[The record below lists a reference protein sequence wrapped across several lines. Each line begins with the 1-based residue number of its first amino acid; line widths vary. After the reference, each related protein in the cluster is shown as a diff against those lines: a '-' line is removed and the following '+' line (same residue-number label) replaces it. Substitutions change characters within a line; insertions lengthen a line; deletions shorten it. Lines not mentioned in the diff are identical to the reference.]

1 MALKRLGSYGWRT
14 RHQILNSKAEATV
27 LYCTVLYVLY
37 VLKTQDRRYC
47 AVRTVLYTVQAMTLE
62 IFRCL
67 GYSARLQNEGSHSQL
82 KNRVLQYCTVQYVLL
97 LTSEP
102 RRIFATNTV
111 LQYCAVQDCSS
122 TYSYNIRWS
131 TLDFHFVWLVILIG
145 WLVV

>member
-1 MALKRLGSYGWRT
+1 MAVKRLGSYGWRT

-47 AVRTVLYTVQAMTLE
+47 AVRTVLYTVKAMTLE

-67 GYSARLQNEGSHSQL
+67 GYSARLQNEGSRSQL
-82 KNRVLQYCTVQYVLL
+82 KNRVQKFLQYCTVRSQLSTITVQY
-97 LTSEP
+97 
-102 RRIFATNTV
+102 
-111 LQYCAVQDCSS
+111 CSS